1 MKATCKITSIIL
13 TLALVLTMSV
23 TAFAAWDQYQ
33 GNANH
38 NGVINSA
45 PTSTTPSVTT
55 LTFGAAGWSGVD
67 TEPVMQTTEDGT
79 TYAYV
84 LYNGGNGG
92 GKLAKIN
99 CSATTP
105 YIVWMK
111 QISGASGF
119 QLSTPLLV
127 EGTTDAQDTIYLA
140 AASADK
146 HSDVTLASA
155 VDIAAGGSKTVE
167 FPDLSLTTASNRV
180 AVGVYV
186 GRTSVEGRGTLTTSG
201 TASITLGSATASL
214 TLSPTTSNTTTY
226 KIFEEEAYE
235 NDKLVGY
242 DYYYY
247 INHNMT
253 DSVGTGKNLSV
264 TVSLTGG
271 TGTIQYVDV
280 YAQKAAIQSVTG
292 LHTDSPVNTT
302 IVGNITGQINTPIA
316 TDGTYLY
323 FGTYSGDKCYYQ
335 VRISD
340 GQTKTYN
347 AGHNFYWAGAT
358 VVDGTVYFGSD
369 DGYLFGRPVGDNFG
383 TATGLTVN
391 LTGGDVTKPGNVRSD
406 LMYDGNG
413 NLYFTSQ
420 GGYLWKYTI
429 SDGSLI
435 YANIGGTSTSTP
447 VISDNDILYIGCYG
461 SAKKGV
467 RALKLSDFTTSIT
480 NASDSRWIDIY
491 NSANV
496 QASVVAYSCPDDELD
511 YVYFTTNATSGC
523 GYCFYL
529 DPEDTASYDLTWNT
543 PSSTYTLQGMA
554 ACNGYLTFGNDSNQF
569 YVVH

>member
-1 MKATCKITSIIL
+1 MKHTRKLVSML
-13 TLALVLTMSV
+13 LVLAMVLTMSV
-23 TAFAAWDQYQ
+23 TAFAAWTEYQ
-33 GNANH
+33 GNPEH
-38 NGVINSA
+38 NGVITSA
-45 PTSTTPSVTT
+45 PTGSTPSVTT
-55 LTFGAAGWSGVD
+55 INFGAAGWSGVD

-79 TYAYV
+79 YAYV
-84 LYNGGNGG
+84 LYNGGSGG

-99 CSATTP
+99 CSADTP

-127 EGTTDAQDTIYLA
+127 EGETDAQDTIYLA

-146 HSDVTLASA
+146 YSDVVLSSP
-155 VDIAAGGSKTVE
+155 VEIAAGGSETVN

-201 TASITLGSATASL
+201 TASITLGSATANL

-247 INHNMT
+247 INHNLT

-271 TGTIQYVDV
+271 SGTIQYVDV
-280 YAQKAAIQSVTG
+280 YAQKAAIQAVTG

-302 IVGNITGQINTPIA
+302 VVGNITGQINTPIA
-316 TDGTYLY
+316 KSGDYLY

-335 VRISD
+335 VKIST
-340 GQTKTYN
+340 GEIKAYSAN
-347 AGHNFYWAGAT
+347 HNFYWAGA
-358 VVDGTVYFGSD
+358 VIVGDTVYFGSD
-369 DGYLFGRPVGDNFG
+369 DGYLFARPIGDDFG
-383 TATGLTVN
+383 TATGTTVN
-391 LTGGDVTKPGNVRSD
+391 LADAGVTPGNVRSD

-447 VISDNDILYIGCYG
+447 VLSDNDILYIGCYG

-467 RALKLSDFTTSIT
+467 RALKLSDFATSIADAT
-480 NASDSRWIDIY
+480 DSRWIDIY
-491 NSANV
+491 TEANV
-496 QASVVAYSCPDDELD
+496 QASVVAYSSVGDKLD
-511 YVYFTTNATSGC
+511 YVYFTTNAASGC
-523 GYCFYL
+523 GYCYYL
-529 DPEDTASYDLTWNT
+529 NPAEIEDYDFVWNT
-543 PSSTYTLQGMA
+543 PESTYTLQGVA
-554 ACNGYLTFGNDSNQF
+554 ACSGYLTFGNDYNQF